1 MKRCQQWDKAVF
13 AINHSL
19 CVWQCVQ
26 TKHLNLLIGQQVIFW
41 YLNLYKFITF
51 SAYLT
56 LYNSEYFLFFFPG
69 NLSWEF
75 ILDVAFYF
83 CNITPLFRLH
93 VPPPCRAEL
102 IAIKTTNSRIQFTNS
117 IMEPKVGVGVFIL
130 NSEGKFIIG
139 KRKGSHGA
147 GMLFHSY

>member
-1 MKRCQQWDKAVF
+1 MKRCQQWDKALF
-13 AINHSL
+13 AISHSL

-26 TKHLNLLIGQQVIFW
+26 TTHLNLLIGQQVIFR
-41 YLNLYKFITF
+41 YLNLYNFITF
-51 SAYLT
+51 SACLT
-56 LYNSEYFLFFFPG
+56 LYNSEYFLFFFFQEIWAE
-69 NLSWEF
+69 NSSLTLLF
-75 ILDVAFYF
+75 IFAKSPRYF
-83 CNITPLFRLH
+83 VSTS
-93 VPPPCRAEL
+93 PPCRAES